1 MAQDTLGVVLE
12 VARIAAA
19 RGSVAQRAQALL
31 EPLHRL
37 VPFEG
42 HWLAL
47 LDPDVQT
54 FAPLAIA
61 GHDDRSRRR
70 LEEHEIVAEVELLGL
85 DGRRPA
91 VCVRDFP
98 VPAQEV
104 VTWADYMWP
113 AGYRESLGVGLF
125 TPDGRH
131 LGILGLHTDTPAHPT
146 DAARDLIGL
155 LSPTI
160 AAALDPTRT
169 PAAAARAVRG
179 AHGGGV
185 LTRAGRVLP
194 LTGLPG
200 HRLLG
205 PGAALLAVAARQVA
219 DGTQYAAFLCPDPS
233 GKVSGEGLVRRVTV
247 LGCADEPPHF
257 PCAVIVVSEAGPRRG
272 LTGIELEVLGMLL
285 AEWPDAR
292 IAAAL
297 GTSRYQLAAHIAQ
310 AAARLGTANRGV
322 AMVRAF
328 NQGLYIPPGLYISP
342 GLRARA

>member
-1 MAQDTLGVVLE
+1 MAQDTLGVAFE
-12 VARIAAA
+12 VARIAAS

-61 GHDDRSRRR
+61 GHDERSRRR
-70 LEEHEIVAEVELLGL
+70 LEKPEIVAEVELLGV
-85 DGRRPA
+85 DRRRPA
-91 VCVRDFP
+91 ICVRDFP
-98 VPAQEV
+98 VPPQEV

-113 AGYRESLGVGLF
+113 AGYRESLGVGLY
-125 TPDGRH
+125 TPDDRF

-155 LSPTI
+155 LAPTI

-185 LTRAGRVLP
+185 LTRAGAVLP

-200 HRLLG
+200 HPLLG

-233 GKVSGEGLVRRVTV
+233 ADARNGSGLRRVTV
-247 LGCADEPPHF
+247 LGCAEEPPQF
-257 PCAVIVVSEAGPRRG
+257 LCAALVVSEAGPRRG
-272 LTGIELEVLGMLL
+272 LTDIELEVLGMLL

-292 IAAAL
+292 VAAAL
-297 GTSRYQLAAHIAQ
+297 GASRYQLADHIDR
-310 AAARLGTANRGV
+310 AAARLGTADRGV